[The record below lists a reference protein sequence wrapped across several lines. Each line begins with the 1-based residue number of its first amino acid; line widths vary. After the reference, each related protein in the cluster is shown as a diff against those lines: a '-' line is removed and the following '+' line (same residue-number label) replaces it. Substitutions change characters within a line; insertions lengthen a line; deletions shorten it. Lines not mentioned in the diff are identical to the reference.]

1 MRKSEL
7 EIFRR
12 ALTLSDK
19 YIHLA
24 IYLGYLATD
33 HGADPAEV
41 DRLIRLATKDEI
53 DSLLLERMKQGG
65 LHNGNRH
72 DK

>member
-1 MRKSEL
+1 MRKSDL
-7 EIFRR
+7 THFRR
-12 ALTLSDK
+12 ALILSDK

-33 HGADPAEV
+33 YGANPAEV

-53 DSLLLERMKQGG
+53 DGLLLDRMKQE
-65 LHNGNRH
+65 
-72 DK
+72 